1 MESPIGLFGGT
12 FSPVHHGHLRSA
24 LDICQALELS
34 SVTLIPNYQSPHKA
48 AQDVSAQHRLAM
60 LKLATSISPMLNISD
75 IEISS
80 ANTSYTVD
88 TVRSFRAQYP
98 DRPLCFLMGM
108 DSLINFTKW
117 HQWQEIL
124 ANCHLIVSKRPGYDV
139 NDNSDAA
146 NLLSDYQTTDI
157 AQIKSTLSG
166 RIFVYEAHPLAIS
179 SSQMREAIKTGKA
192 ITYLTPPAV
201 EDYIATHQLY
211 C

>member
-108 DSLINFTKW
+108 DSL
-117 HQWQEIL
+117 
-124 ANCHLIVSKRPGYDV
+124 
-139 NDNSDAA
+139 
-146 NLLSDYQTTDI
+146 
-157 AQIKSTLSG
+157 
-166 RIFVYEAHPLAIS
+166 
-179 SSQMREAIKTGKA
+179 
-192 ITYLTPPAV
+192 
-201 EDYIATHQLY
+201 
-211 C
+211 